1 MQCSA
6 SFISCYVCPLCT
18 NAGPRR
24 LKRKW
29 SRARHQGQGRAARAR
44 LARGY
49 WHQAAK
55 RAWIQPMPDF
65 GIRRERSKRMRLSKA
80 PRHRRGPAFPSPLG
94 RAAAGRATASETRRR
109 RVDNAPVQLAHLPLA
124 RFQHSSDSSASTSVP
139 SPVLIPTTPLPV
151 WALRSAGRQCSG
163 WLAQRTHYPLS
174 EMCVR

>member
-65 GIRRERSKRMRLSKA
+65 GIRRERSKRMRRSKA

-109 RVDNAPVQLAHLPLA
+109 RVDNAPVPVAHLLLA

-163 WLAQRTHYPLS
+163 WLAQRAHYPLS
-174 EMCVR
+174 AMCVR

>member
-1 MQCSA
+1 MRA
-6 SFISCYVCPLCT
+6 STECNVVLALYLAMYVCPLCT
-18 NAGPRR
+18 NTGPRL

-109 RVDNAPVQLAHLPLA
+109 RVDNAPVPVAHLLLA

-139 SPVLIPTTPLPV
+139 SPVLIPPHHSLFGHCT
-151 WALRSAGRQCSG
+151 AQAGSAAAGLHNEHTIR
-163 WLAQRTHYPLS
+163 
-174 EMCVR
+174 

>member
-94 RAAAGRATASETRRR
+94 RAAAGRATASEAHRDALGTRL
-109 RVDNAPVQLAHLPLA
+109 VPVAHLPLA
-124 RFQHSSDSSASTSVP
+124 RFQHSSDSSAPTSVP

>member
-94 RAAAGRATASETRRR
+94 RAATRRATASEAHRAALCFFRSAAKSLLRRHRRLRPTHGFFLRDRRR
-109 RVDNAPVQLAHLPLA
+109 PR
-124 RFQHSSDSSASTSVP
+124 
-139 SPVLIPTTPLPV
+139 PTTPVPLVHVPIPPCS
-151 WALRSAGRQCSG
+151 ARSG
-163 WLAQRTHYPLS
+163 
-174 EMCVR
+174 

>member
-49 WHQAAK
+49 WYQAAK

-94 RAAAGRATASETRRR
+94 RAAAGRATALETRRR
-109 RVDNAPVQLAHLPLA
+109 RVDNAPVQLAHLLLA